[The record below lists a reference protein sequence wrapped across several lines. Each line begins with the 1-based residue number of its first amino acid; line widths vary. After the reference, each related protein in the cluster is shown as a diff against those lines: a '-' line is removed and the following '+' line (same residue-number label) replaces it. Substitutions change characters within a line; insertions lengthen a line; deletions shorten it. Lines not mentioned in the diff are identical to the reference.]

1 MSPKTGRLKSR
12 RHLLWRKL
20 HFPAAVEEML
30 IPPQKMPMQSI
41 HIMRADRLLSI
52 VMLLQ
57 ARGKMTA
64 RDLADELEVSRRTV
78 LRDLDALS
86 TSGVPLYAEG
96 GHGGG
101 ITLDEGYRTSLT
113 GLREREV
120 RALFVAGD
128 RSLLRDIGLGDAAD
142 AMQRKLSAA
151 LPKVHREAVDRLRQR
166 IYIDPRWWWHDD
178 TEQPFWREL
187 QEAVQQDRRI
197 RITYENYQGE
207 LAERELAPYSLVA
220 KSGYWYLVARHA
232 DALKTYRVSR
242 IHALTVLSEAFVRD
256 PAFDLTE
263 YWHTD
268 MAEFVADFSEYV
280 FTLRVHPARER
291 FLRWLRPGRNRL
303 LETHADGWLT
313 FEVQAESAELA
324 AMLVFGLGRQCEV
337 LSPASLREATLAAC
351 REVATHLSAQT
362 P

>member
-1 MSPKTGRLKSR
+1 MSPKT
-12 RHLLWRKL
+12 RKL
-20 HFPAAVEEML
+20 E
-30 IPPQKMPMQSI
+30 KTNT
-41 HIMRADRLLSI
+41 MRADRLLSI

-57 ARGKMTA
+57 ARGRMTA
-64 RDLADELEVSRRTV
+64 GELAQELEVSRRTV

-86 TSGVPLYAEG
+86 TSGVPVYAEG

-113 GLREREV
+113 GLKESEV

-128 RSLLRDIGLGDAAD
+128 HGLLRDIGLGEAAD

-151 LPKVHREAVDRLRQR
+151 LPKAHRDAVDRLRQR

-178 TEQPFWREL
+178 AEQPFWREL
-187 QEAVQQDRRI
+187 QDAVQQDRRI
-197 RITYENYQGE
+197 RISYENYQGE

-220 KSGYWYLVARHA
+220 KSGYWYLVAQQT

-242 IHALTVLSEAFVRD
+242 IHALTVLDDMFVRD

-263 YWHTD
+263 YWRTH
-268 MAEFVADFSEYV
+268 MAEFAADFSEYG
-280 FTLRVHPARER
+280 FTLRVHPSRER
-291 FLRWLRPGRNRL
+291 FLRWLRPGRNRVVQ
-303 LETHADGWLT
+303 TRADGWLT
-313 FEVQAESAELA
+313 FEIQAESAELA
-324 AMLVFGLGRQCEV
+324 AMLVFGLGRHCEV

-351 REVATHLSAQT
+351 HDVAAHLAAQA
-362 P
+362 

>member
-1 MSPKTGRLKSR
+1 M
-12 RHLLWRKL
+12 
-20 HFPAAVEEML
+20 
-30 IPPQKMPMQSI
+30 
-41 HIMRADRLLSI
+41 
-52 VMLLQ
+52 MLLQ

-64 RDLADELEVSRRTV
+64 GKLAEELEVSRRTV

-113 GLREREV
+113 GLKESEA

-128 RSLLRDIGLGDAAD
+128 RGLLRDIGLGDAAD

-151 LPKVHREAVDRLRQR
+151 LPDAHREAVDRLRQR

-187 QEAVQQDRRI
+187 QDAVHQDRRI
-197 RITYENYQGE
+197 RISYENYQGE
-207 LAERELAPYSLVA
+207 LADRELEPYSLVA

-232 DALKTYRVSR
+232 GALKTYRVSR
-242 IHALTVLSEAFVRD
+242 IHALTLLNDTFVRD
-256 PAFDLTE
+256 VAFDLAD
-263 YWHTD
+263 YWRTHL
-268 MAEFVADFSEYV
+268 AEFAAEFTEYV
-280 FTLRVHPARER
+280 FVLRVHPSRER

-303 LETHADGWLT
+303 LQTHADGWLT

-324 AMLVFGLGRQCEV
+324 AMLVFGLGRHCDV

-351 REVATHLSAQT
+351 RDAADHLAAQG
-362 P
+362 